1 MALTETAPPA
11 IEEPGAPPATG
22 TRPAPTAVE
31 RVIAAVDHVTIGR
44 VMVAVSLLASLVSLV
59 VLALSNFDA
68 ATLDDG
74 VAGTGMLGD
83 ALSVRFAANAP
94 IALLLCGVI
103 PLFLGLAIVV
113 VPRQVGSPAIA
124 FPRLAAFATWTW
136 LLSTVLFVVA
146 VAADGSYGGS
156 DTEMARLGNVAVGGL
171 LVSLAMGAVCVAV
184 TVLALRPV
192 GMRLGDVPFFAWSMF
207 VAASVW
213 ILTFPSALASVVFV
227 HIQRPNATDIA
238 ITGLDGISWL
248 FRQPSVY
255 VALLPAL
262 GIAIDAAAVAVSG
275 RPRFRGVAQGMIG
288 AAGLLSFGAWA
299 QDDVA
304 RNTLVWVLVC
314 AAVALPLLG
323 VLGAVG
329 DTLRRQRPR
338 LLSPVG
344 FALVSLLVALLGA
357 AVGLLQ
363 VIDTFGE
370 GELVGFGTAELA
382 RGQLFLVLGAAL
394 AAGLGGAHLWG
405 RLAFGDQLP
414 EAPAKGLAPLV
425 LAGAALL
432 GLGPAIYG
440 LVLANDADADPAL
453 WGVVAGL
460 GALLLALAVVA
471 TLAGGLK
478 ARRAESADDAPGFDT
493 WDGGGT
499 LEWSDPD
506 AWPTTVESPYPLL
519 PAAEE
524 A

>member
-11 IEEPGAPPATG
+11 IEEPGAPPAAG

-44 VMVAVSLLASLVSLV
+44 VTVSVALIASLVSLV
-59 VLALSNFDA
+59 VLALSSFDA

-74 VAGTGMLGD
+74 VAGTGFLSD
-83 ALSVRFAANAP
+83 ALSIRFAANAP

-103 PLFLGLAIVV
+103 PLFVGLATVV

-124 FPRLAAFATWTW
+124 FPRLAAFASWTW
-136 LLSTVLFVVA
+136 VLSTILFVVA

-156 DTEMARLGNVAVGGL
+156 DTEMARLGNIAVGGL

-184 TVLALRPV
+184 TVLALRPA
-192 GMRLGDVPFFAWSMF
+192 GMRLADVPFFAWSML
-207 VAASVW
+207 VAASRWV
-213 ILTFPSALASVVFV
+213 LTFPAVLANVVFI

-248 FRQPSVY
+248 LRQPSLY
-255 VALLPAL
+255 VALIPAL
-262 GIAIDAAAVAVSG
+262 GIALDAAAVAVSG
-275 RPRFRGVAQGMIG
+275 RQRFRGVAQGMIG
-288 AAGLLSFGAWA
+288 AAGLFSFGAWA
-299 QDDVA
+299 QGDVA

-314 AAVALPLLG
+314 AAIALPLLG

-329 DTLRRQRPR
+329 DTLRRQQPR
-338 LLSPVG
+338 LVSPVG
-344 FALVSLLVALLGA
+344 FALVSLLVALLAA

-370 GELVGFGTAELA
+370 GELVGFGTSELA
-382 RGQLFLVLGAAL
+382 RGQMFLVLGAAL
-394 AAGLGGAHLWG
+394 AAGIGGAHLWG
-405 RLAFGDQLP
+405 RLTFGDQLP
-414 EAPAKGLAPLV
+414 EGPAKGLAPLA
-425 LAGAALL
+425 LAGAGLL
-432 GLGPAIYG
+432 GLGPTIYG
-440 LVLANDADADPAL
+440 LVLANDAEADAAI
-453 WGVVAGL
+453 WGVIAGL
-460 GALLLALAVVA
+460 GALAAALVVLA
-471 TLAGGLK
+471 TLAGGLR
-478 ARRAESADDAPGFDT
+478 ARRGESADPAPVFDT
-493 WDGGGT
+493 WEGGGT

-506 AWPTTVESPYPLL
+506 GWPATVESPYPLL